1 MATGSVAIG
10 SDHAGFSLK
19 GDIAI
24 YIKGLGYEI
33 LDVGPHSTDPVDFPD
48 YAEAVGR
55 AILAGQAKRGVL
67 ICGSGVGVSIAANKM
82 PGIRAALCHDIYSAH
97 QSVEH
102 DDANVLALGAQVVG
116 PAVVPEL
123 VKAFLE
129 ASFSGKENHRRR
141 VDKIKAMEKRFVGW
155 PWDLSNQKKSM
166 NALV

>member
-1 MATGSVAIG
+1 MATRRIALG

-19 GDIAI
+19 GDIAT
-24 YIKGLGYEI
+24 YIKSLGYEI
-33 LDVGPHSTDPVDFPD
+33 LDLGPHSAEPVDFPD
-48 YAEAVGR
+48 YAEAVGH
-55 AILAGQAKRGVL
+55 AILTGEAMRGIL
-67 ICGSGVGVSIAANKM
+67 ICGSGVGVSVAANKI

-102 DDANVLALGAQVVG
+102 DNANVLALGAQVVG

-141 VDKIKAMEKRFVGW
+141 VDKIKAMEKRFADGLGICQSK
-155 PWDLSNQKKSM
+155 LSPS
-166 NALV
+166 